1 MNKKLVGGW
10 VVALGL
16 SLCSV
21 YGQDG
26 KIESDRF
33 RESLQHQ
40 GPVNDWA
47 EVFTPEQKAELTSRI
62 EAAFRTN
69 GSALVVVTLK
79 SLQGG
84 EIQDFAVKLFEQ
96 WGIGEKGKD
105 NGVLLLV
112 STGDRKVRIEVGYG
126 LEGAIP
132 DATAN
137 RIIDEFILP
146 HLRADDFAGGIA
158 AGVDRL
164 IGLVDGEALPEPVQS
179 PGPADSFGNLLP
191 VVLFVSIV
199 SGAILR
205 RVLGQLPGAAVTG
218 LLITGLT
225 WLMAGAIGMALI
237 MGLVGFILSLA
248 PAGRAGRWASHSR
261 GGRGGGSFGGRGGGF
276 SGGGGGFGGGGSS
289 GRW

>member
-1 MNKKLVGGW
+1 MTTMSGGLRGLVLLLLLGTQWAAAAVLPVPALTGRVVDTTGTLSGAEQAALEVKL
-10 VVALGL
+10 
-16 SLCSV
+16 
-21 YGQDG
+21 
-26 KIESDRF
+26 
-33 RESLQHQ
+33 
-40 GPVNDWA
+40 
-47 EVFTPEQKAELTSRI
+47 AELEERKGSQIVVLLVPTTRPEAI
-62 EAAFRTN
+62 EQFSIR
-69 GSALVVVTLK
+69 VVDSWK
-79 SLQGG
+79 PGR
-84 EIQDFAVKLFEQ
+84 K
-96 WGIGEKGKD
+96 GID
-105 NGVLLLV
+105 DGVLLLV
-112 STGDRKVRIEVGYG
+112 AKDDRELRIEVGYG

-146 HLRADDFAGGIA
+146 YFRADDFAGGIA

-164 IGLVDGEALPEPVQS
+164 IGLVDGETLPEPVQS

-218 LLITGLT
+218 LLVTGLT

-237 MGLVGFILSLA
+237 MGLVGFMLSLA

>member
-1 MNKKLVGGW
+1 MTAIPGGLRGLPILLLLTAQW
-10 VVALGL
+10 AMAAVLPVPALTGRVVDTTGTL
-16 SLCSV
+16 S
-21 YGQDG
+21 
-26 KIESDRF
+26 E
-33 RESLQHQ
+33 
-40 GPVNDWA
+40 A
-47 EVFTPEQKAELTSRI
+47 EQ
-62 EAAFRTN
+62 
-69 GSALVVVTLK
+69 SALEAKLSGLEERKGSQIVVLLVPTARPEAIEQF
-79 SLQGG
+79 SLRVVEAWKPGR
-84 EIQDFAVKLFEQ
+84 
-96 WGIGEKGKD
+96 KD
-105 NGVLLLV
+105 IDDGVLLLV
-112 STGDRKVRIEVGYG
+112 AKDDREIRIEVGYG

-146 HLRADDFAGGIA
+146 HFRDSDFAGGIA

-164 IGLVDGEALPEPVQS
+164 IGLVDGEALPEPVRG

-218 LLITGLT
+218 LLISGLV

-237 MGLVGFILSLA
+237 MGLVGFVLSLA

-261 GGRGGGSFGGRGGGF
+261 GGIGGGSFGGRGGGF